1 MCLMANSTPHVF
13 LIVTTSF
20 QSSRSLCKLPNL
32 GMKYIFRIFINH
44 KHVQKIS
51 LSQCRPKN
59 LPQIVVVMEVLVHEN
74 LVVAFEI
81 CKWYPTGDKT
91 KQFPEMLFGLYSY
104 INICEK
110 TSYIGDLLY
119 IYHTCDL
126 LQMRLRRLCLK
137 CPLFLDMSVAL
148 LYFK

>member
-1 MCLMANSTPHVF
+1 M
-13 LIVTTSF
+13 
-20 QSSRSLCKLPNL
+20 
-32 GMKYIFRIFINH
+32 
-44 KHVQKIS
+44 
-51 LSQCRPKN
+51 
-59 LPQIVVVMEVLVHEN
+59 HET

-81 CKWYPTGDKT
+81 YQWYPMGDKT

-137 CPLFLDMSVAL
+137 CPLFLVMSVAL
-148 LYFK
+148 FNSTHKWQFN